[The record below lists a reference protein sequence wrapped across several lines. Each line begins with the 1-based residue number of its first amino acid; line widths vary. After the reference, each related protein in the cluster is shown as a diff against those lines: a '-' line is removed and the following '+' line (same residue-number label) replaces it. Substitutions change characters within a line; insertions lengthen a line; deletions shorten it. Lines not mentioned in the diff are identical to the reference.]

1 METEQKELEAVIT
14 PNGILPPSG
23 DANLAKL
30 TSAYEPEAQ
39 WRQVA
44 NTTTDF
50 LEQFPEYVSTFFDK
64 NKRPLSNL
72 ALIITALITL
82 KLVIAVL
89 GAIND
94 VPLLEPFFELI
105 GIGYFCWFSWRYLAK
120 SETRQELTEKI
131 RFWKQEILG
140 N

>member
-14 PNGILPPSG
+14 PNGILASSG

-44 NTTTDF
+44 NTTADF

-94 VPLLEPFFELI
+94 VPLLEAFFELI

-120 SETRQELTEKI
+120 SESRQELTEKI